1 MIYDTPDAGLAAIM
15 FPVKEM
21 KVFADTGPGCL
32 ARAPAYKAIVNDAS
46 GEVVSIVGSRY
57 QVLRNRQALDLACI
71 ACVSAFPDTE
81 PEEWIPKGIEAARNG
96 GSCAVD
102 LDHERL
108 RYDWNL
114 APGITDVFR
123 PFIRFRN
130 GYNGRTPFSVFF
142 GFERLACTNGMIYEE
157 KIAGIKVSHDTQD
170 IAREIERKIQKANF
184 RRVPGTFRH
193 RLTVLCGVPV
203 PRDLFTPVIHRV
215 LGIRPLKEG
224 SNERCRRAWADLL
237 ATVENVSGRYVKEF
251 DATAYALM
259 NALSDLATRY
269 PFAQGGFVRRGR
281 HSLQILV
288 ARWLRDFSI
297 GAGSPSFDVGEYL
310 RELLGES
317 ATSEWPD
324 HRLGGA

>member
-1 MIYDTPDAGLAAIM
+1 MIYDRNDGLAAIM

-32 ARAPAYKAIVNDAS
+32 ARAPAYKAIVNADS
-46 GEVVSIVGSRY
+46 GDVVSIVGSRY
-57 QVLRNRQALDLACI
+57 QVLRNRQALDLARI
-71 ACVSAFPDTE
+71 ACVSAFPNTQ
-81 PEEWIPKGIEAARNG
+81 PEEWKPKGIEAARNG

-184 RRVPGTFRH
+184 RRVPETFRR

-215 LGIRPLKEG
+215 LGILPLKEG

-259 NALSDLATRY
+259 NALSDLATRL
-269 PFAQGGFVRRGR
+269 PSHDPSAQGGFVRRGR

-288 ARWLRDFSI
+288 ARWLRHFSI
-297 GAGSPSFDVGEYL
+297 RAGGHSFDAGEYL
-310 RELLGES
+310 RALLGES
-317 ATSEWPD
+317 ATTEWPD
-324 HRLGGA
+324 H